1 MWDLPGPGS
10 DLHWQAILN
19 RLTTREVPMK
29 DILKDGKS
37 VVKSGLHGEMQA
49 LPGGTLLTSST
60 VALAVLHNSTV
71 VMTSLH
77 TPC

>member
-29 DILKDGKS
+29 DILKDGGS

-49 LPGGTLLTSST
+49 LPGGTFLTSST

>member
-19 RLTTREVPMK
+19 HSTTREVPMK
-29 DILKDGKS
+29 DILKDGRS

-49 LPGGTLLTSST
+49 LPGGTLVTSSP